1 MVNPLKTQWLNQY
14 AIICSVFLCGML
26 AHRGMRMLQET
37 FSPRPVE
44 HTDDNAKTYYL
55 NQFSDVANQKAAAS
69 VLSKATHCYVFDG
82 GSYSGS
88 RWFWTCTLDSEQSCF
103 DLLRQTP
110 FRANVPVRPLE
121 LSDMAGYS
129 QDKLLQGIVGPLQF
143 QSINGPASSYWFP
156 QLVERGCYFL
166 MTDGNR
172 YYMFLIDLDRCRVY
186 ECYHS

>member
-1 MVNPLKTQWLNQY
+1 MVNLLKSQWLKHY
-14 AIICSVFLCGML
+14 AIICGACLCVVL
-26 AHRGMRMLQET
+26 AYRGMQMLQES

-44 HTDDNAKTYYL
+44 HIDDKAKACYL
-55 NQFSDVANQKAAAS
+55 NQFSDVADQKGAAT

-88 RWFWTCTLDSEQSCF
+88 RWFWTCTLESEQACF

-121 LSDMAGYS
+121 LNEMVEYS
-129 QDKLLQGIVGPLQF
+129 QDKLLQGIIGPLQF
-143 QSINGPASSYWFP
+143 QSNNGPASSYWFP

-166 MTDGNR
+166 MTDGDR
-172 YYMFLIDLDRCRVY
+172 YYLFLIDLDRCRVY
-186 ECYHS
+186 ECYQS